1 MKLFQAFLL
10 AASVPVVVSVCDGN
24 PHKWGRI
31 RRCDQY
37 DPQCPEFSVNCT
49 TCEGI
54 GGIPHSD
61 KPSDFIPVKC
71 KSVYTAA
78 QLKKE
83 GKPAPT
89 PPSFPEQFVNN
100 GFFEVQI
107 FVKRDPLC
115 LAQIPSMVSNGTHCY
130 KPQEGVFNYD
140 ANQSALR
147 IDYLKSR
154 TPIPFTNMTEHFH
167 HIDNCVYPEITRYGG
182 LPKIPVCPC
191 INVGIGPVSANW
203 ASDAQYVGRELLSVE
218 FLTSGKDGDMMEVDH
233 WVKGPHHVWEDV
245 KTKQTARLWQP
256 FNGLEVFDPTKYV
269 TPTSKKYVKQ
279 DLRKLSLACQ
289 LGAKACINGTRL

>member
-1 MKLFQAFLL
+1 MKLYQVLL
-10 AASVPVVVSVCDGN
+10 FASIVKVAQGVCDGN

-37 DPQCPEFSVNCT
+37 DPKCPEFSVNCT

-54 GGIPHSD
+54 GGIPSSD

-71 KSVYTAA
+71 KSLYTAA
-78 QLKKE
+78 ELKRKGE
-83 GKPAPT
+83 PTPT
-89 PPSFPEQFVNN
+89 PPSFPEQFINN

-107 FVKRDPLC
+107 FVKHDPLC

-167 HIDNCVYPEITRYGG
+167 HIDNCVHPEITKYGL
-182 LPKIPVCPC
+182 LPKVPVCPC

-203 ASDAQYVGRELLSVE
+203 AHDAVYIGRELMGVE
-218 FLTSGKDGDMMEVDH
+218 YLTSGTTDADMYTVDH
-233 WVKGPHHVWEDV
+233 FVKGPHHVWLDV
-245 KTKQTARLWQP
+245 NTKQIVRLWQP
-256 FNGLEVFDPTKYV
+256 FNGLEVFAL
-269 TPTSKKYVKQ
+269 SKHF
-279 DLRKLSLACQ
+279 
-289 LGAKACINGTRL
+289 